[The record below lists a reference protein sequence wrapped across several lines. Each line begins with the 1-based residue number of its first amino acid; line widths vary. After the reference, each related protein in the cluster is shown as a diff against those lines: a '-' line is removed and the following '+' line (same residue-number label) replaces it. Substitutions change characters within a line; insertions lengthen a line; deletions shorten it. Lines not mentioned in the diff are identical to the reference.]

1 MYRVAGSLRSL
12 ARRFTL
18 FFFDTSLAHLDC
30 EEEQKDEGG
39 NYLQAERHCKTGGEL
54 ELHQLSRLYV
64 RLNDPAQQQ
73 PRQLRR
79 AKRGAY
85 IFSTDEESEQE

>member
-1 MYRVAGSLRSL
+1 M
-12 ARRFTL
+12 
-18 FFFDTSLAHLDC
+18 
-30 EEEQKDEGG
+30 
-39 NYLQAERHCKTGGEL
+39 QAERHCKTGGEL